1 MLENKSFMI
10 MILVTLLLAGA
21 AVAFQVLEMNAYG
34 LFQTLFWNCS
44 DEKEILL
51 YRCCC
56 ICSGIFIVCRLYP
69 A

>member
-34 LFQTLFWNCS
+34 LFQTLF
-44 DEKEILL
+44 
-51 YRCCC
+51 
-56 ICSGIFIVCRLYP
+56 
-69 A
+69 